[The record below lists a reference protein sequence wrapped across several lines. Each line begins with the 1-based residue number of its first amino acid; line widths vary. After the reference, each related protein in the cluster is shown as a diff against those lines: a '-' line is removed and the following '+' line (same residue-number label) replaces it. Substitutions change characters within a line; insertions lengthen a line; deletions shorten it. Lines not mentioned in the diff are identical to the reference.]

1 MSKQQEVEALKNLR
15 SGTARIS
22 FPSLFLNIMF
32 FTLVLYGNSISPLI
46 VLFVEIVFGML
57 GADGASKLSR
67 GFRDLRRIG
76 IKVDEGRTGSG
87 LYVVGFLISFFGS
100 FSSIFS
106 WNSTSVTVGLGI
118 QTFAGILI
126 GIGINELGKIYNEEV
141 LRTGGVIASVPLAS
155 FIGYIIAYSGFIR
168 VEKRIMRAIEQEKKP
183 PVTSSE
189 SQTSLNNPTENQI
202 TQVGQGIIE
211 FSGYAR
217 VSIYSP
223 VSAEILSAKIQGT
236 NLESRVITP
245 SNLEKGINEVSIFFG
260 NVSVLKPNETYII
273 TVSLLIERKVININT
288 QATYISRIFS

>member
-1 MSKQQEVEALKNLR
+1 MSKQPKVEALKNLR
-15 SGTARIS
+15 SGSARIS

-32 FTLVLYGNSISPLI
+32 FALVLYGNSISPFI
-46 VLFVEIVFGML
+46 VLFVEIIFGML

-76 IKVDEGRTGSG
+76 IKVDDGRTGSG
-87 LYVVGFLISFFGS
+87 LYVVGFLISFLGS

-106 WNSTSVTVGLGI
+106 GNNTLVTVGLGI

-126 GIGINELGKIYNEEV
+126 GIGIHELGNIYNEDL
-141 LRTGGVIASVPLAS
+141 LRTGGMIASIPVVS
-155 FIGYIIAYSGFIR
+155 FIGYIMAYSGFVR
-168 VEKRIMRAIEQEKKP
+168 VEKRIIKVIEQEKKP
-183 PVTSSE
+183 PATSSE

-202 TQVGQGIIE
+202 TQVGQGMIE

-223 VSAEILSAKIQGT
+223 VSAEILSAKIQGV

-260 NVSVLKPNETYII
+260 NVSILKPNETYVI
-273 TVSLLIERKVININT
+273 TVSLFIERKVININT